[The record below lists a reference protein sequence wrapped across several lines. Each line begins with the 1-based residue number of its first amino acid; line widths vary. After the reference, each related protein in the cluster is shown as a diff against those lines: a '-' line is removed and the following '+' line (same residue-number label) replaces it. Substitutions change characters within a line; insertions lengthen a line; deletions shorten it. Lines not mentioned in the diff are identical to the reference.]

1 MRRKRKKSQ
10 RKKRRSRRK
19 KRKDKT
25 SVKTQEKFLGVV
37 EHYFGKISVVAF
49 KVKTAFQIGDVI
61 HFKGAK
67 TDFNQKIES
76 MQMNHKDINKAVRGD
91 EVGIKVRD
99 NVRVGDKIYL
109 LPKKLES
116 KIQPGNEIKTQQP
129 VFLLEKRAMTLTQKP
144 KPFIKPSIPKSS
156 RETKRDVKPQAYS
169 EIKFFS
175 F

>member
-1 MRRKRKKSQ
+1 MRRRKKSQ

-19 KRKDKT
+19 RKNNKV

-49 KVKTAFQIGDVI
+49 KVKTAFKIGDVV
-61 HFKGAK
+61 HFRGTT
-67 TDFNQKIES
+67 TDFKQKIIS
-76 MQMNHKDINKAVRGD
+76 MQMNHKDISKAVKGD
-91 EVGIKVRD
+91 EVGIRVREI
-99 NVRVGDKIYL
+99 VRVGDKIYL
-109 LPKKLES
+109 LPEKKEN
-116 KIQPGNEIKTQQP
+116 KIQPRKEIVKQP
-129 VFLLEKRAMTLTQKP
+129 VFLLEKRGKALTQES

-169 EIKFFS
+169 GIKFFS